1 MNLVKAYKEQGKLRG
16 EDMKKRLF
24 LISVVVVFLFVC
36 LTSCVTARSGKYTE
50 KEVEIVFEDGR
61 TKTFKARFYADQPNV
76 PYYGLKAYT
85 ELVEYNVLTCSKTDD
100 GKLVFTN
107 SQGVE
112 AVVDPEKET
121 LTSQNWTA
129 FHNPAL
135 PYEKAVSLKDTNTK
149 LVRIT
154 DITSDEEAESLTL
167 DFAKHGLRMYAQD
180 DDVYI
185 SLTMA
190 SNLFADI
197 ATWHLMWNGERARY
211 IRYSPDMSGTNG
223 ADLDS
228 PMMENLI
235 SKGRRPSDVAL
246 ETYAELCFAFDYLYG
261 HPGRAVLDEEIAQ
274 KGLNHALLDMGEKGE
289 ELVRGLKST
298 DGYEYL
304 ISMVELFMYYLE
316 DGSHTSSND
325 CSSLLRSF
333 TLDERGKYLKSFE
346 KLLTNYTQQIVI
358 ANEYAKY
365 ARTKL
370 WGEDWYHEYGNTAI
384 ISIDTMEMEE
394 DKWIEFYNGAGE
406 IPQDCVGRA
415 FLGLRRAS
423 ENSGIT
429 NVIFDFSANTGGYV
443 DALVFITFL
452 ATGYSDLDG
461 FDRTTGRKITL
472 HYDVDANLDGVFDE
486 RDKESV
492 YSQFKYGVMIS
503 KSSFSCGNV
512 FPFIMR
518 SLGAVIIGEPS
529 AGGSCQVL
537 YASLPDGISFNL
549 STSQFVFLDP
559 LSTNPEHNNMEA
571 GCPVDYPISKSVVRQ
586 EMDGVEY
593 DGFDYRPFFDIQL
606 LNEIMNQ

>member
-1 MNLVKAYKEQGKLRG
+1 
-16 EDMKKRLF
+16 MKKRLF
-24 LISVVVVFLFVC
+24 LISVMVVFLFVY
-36 LTSCVTARSGKYTE
+36 LTSCVTTKSNEYKE

-61 TKTFKARFYADQPNV
+61 TKTFKVRFYPDQPNV

-85 ELVEYNVLTCSKTDD
+85 ELVDYNVLTCSKTDD

-112 AVVDPEKET
+112 AIADPEKGT

-135 PYEKAVSLKDTNTK
+135 PYETAVGLKDSNTK
-149 LVRIT
+149 LTRIT
-154 DITSDEEAESLTL
+154 NITSDEEAKSLTL

-190 SNLFADI
+190 SNLFSDI
-197 ATWHLMWNGERARY
+197 AAWHLMWNGERARY
-211 IRYSPDMSGTNG
+211 FGYNPGVSGTTRI
-223 ADLDS
+223 DLDS
-228 PMMENLI
+228 QMMEDLI
-235 SKGRRPSDVAL
+235 SKGTRPSDVAL

-261 HPGRAVLDEEIAQ
+261 HPGRAVLDEAIAQ
-274 KGLNHALLDMGEKGE
+274 KGLNQALLDMGEKGE

-298 DGYEYL
+298 EGYEYL
-304 ISMVELFMYYLE
+304 ISMVELFMYYLG
-316 DGSHTSSND
+316 DGSHTDFSDGPRYLSF
-325 CSSLLRSF
+325 F
-333 TLDERGKYLKSFE
+333 TLDERGNYLKSFE
-346 KLLTNYTQQIVI
+346 KLLTHYTQQIKI
-358 ANEYAKY
+358 ANDYVKY
-365 ARTKL
+365 ARVKL

-394 DKWIEFYNGAGE
+394 EKWIEFYNGAGE
-406 IPQDCVGRA
+406 IPQDCVGLA

-423 ENSGIT
+423 ENPGIK

-443 DALVFITFL
+443 DTLVFITFL

-461 FDRTTGRKITL
+461 FDRTIGRKITL

-503 KSSFSCGNV
+503 KSSFSCGNI

-529 AGGSCQVL
+529 GGGSCQVQ
-537 YASLPDGISFNL
+537 YASLPDGTSFTL
-549 STSQFVFLDP
+549 STSQFVLLDP
-559 LSTNPEHNNMEA
+559 LSTNPEYNNVES
-571 GCPVDYPISKSVVRQ
+571 GCPVDYPISKDIVRLST
-586 EMDGVEY
+586 DGVEY
-593 DGFDYRPFFDIQL
+593 DGLDYRPFFDMQL